1 MGTTESLSLHL
12 HGNIKLNMQI
22 STLRWNKNR
31 MYKNSYCAK
40 FVTKTSNTHDNWK
53 LAAMKKS
60 VKEITKHKIV
70 KLTLRISTKHFILHK
85 MKRRFKQATLI
96 FQEMQEY
103 LSLSQV
109 ELFSFHNVICGGKF
123 PMLIVPRS
131 AGTFPA
137 IFIFKKSNP
146 KNPQ

>member
-31 MYKNSYCAK
+31 MYKNSHCAK

-109 ELFSFHNVICGGKF
+109 ELF
-123 PMLIVPRS
+123 
-131 AGTFPA
+131 
-137 IFIFKKSNP
+137 
-146 KNPQ
+146 

>member
-22 STLRWNKNR
+22 STLQWNKNR

-60 VKEITKHKIV
+60 VKEIAKHKIV
-70 KLTLRISTKHFILHK
+70 KLTLRISTKHFILHE
-85 MKRRFKQATLI
+85 MKRQFQQATLI

-103 LSLSQV
+103 LSLSRV
-109 ELFSFHNVICGGKF
+109 ELF
-123 PMLIVPRS
+123 
-131 AGTFPA
+131 
-137 IFIFKKSNP
+137 
-146 KNPQ
+146 